1 MKIDAKSGLF
11 TGTYPVDGMRRS
23 FGGDIYQKG
32 VQHGEGTFFGELTT
46 GRISIV
52 PIASP

>member
-1 MKIDAKSGLF
+1 MKIDAKAGLF

-23 FGGDIYQKG
+23 FGGVIYQKG

-46 GRISIV
+46 GRISLV